1 VTSPTDRDVALDWFR
16 IMADA
21 APVMIWMSGT
31 DTRSFYFNQAWLD
44 FTGRTLQEELGTG
57 WSEVL
62 HRDDVERCLRT
73 YAEAFEA
80 RRSFEMEC
88 RQRRHD
94 GEWRFVLG
102 RGKPMYA
109 PDGEFLGYIGSCI
122 DVTERRRAE
131 DYRVQLLER
140 VERDLLLDQERKRI
154 AYDLHDNVEQTFFAI
169 GLTSSSALRDARPC
183 TTCGQT
189 LAALVRVNSLAVEGT
204 SQLREAIRALSSAEV
219 RDHRLAPSL
228 RTLAD
233 NFQHR
238 TEIEAEV
245 AVTGSKRGLPTRV
258 AEALHAVAREALTT
272 VELEGRAHAVV
283 LGLHIG
289 ECDVTLTVHDDGAD
303 HPYTAFQAEASDTLF
318 LGLRTI
324 DPSLRALGGWLEA
337 GRTLDGGVLVRSQVP
352 LDTQDSH

>member
-258 AEALHAVAREALTT
+258 A
-272 VELEGRAHAVV
+272 
-283 LGLHIG
+283 
-289 ECDVTLTVHDDGAD
+289 
-303 HPYTAFQAEASDTLF
+303 
-318 LGLRTI
+318 
-324 DPSLRALGGWLEA
+324 
-337 GRTLDGGVLVRSQVP
+337 
-352 LDTQDSH
+352 